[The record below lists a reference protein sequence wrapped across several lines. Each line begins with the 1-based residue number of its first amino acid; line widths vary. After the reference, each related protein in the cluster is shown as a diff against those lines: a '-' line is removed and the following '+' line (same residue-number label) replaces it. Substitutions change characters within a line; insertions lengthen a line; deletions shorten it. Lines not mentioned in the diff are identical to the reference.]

1 MRVSTTVL
9 PTIMLTFAALGI
21 GGCQG
26 RVMAPGAGRADPILR
41 DNYPAIV
48 AEQELGKFLFFS
60 EPLVVVRP
68 DQPMSVT
75 VPVRLRSDT
84 EVSAQYRFEFFDERH
99 RPLRPEPQWRFIRL
113 PARTPEVLEGVP
125 LATPAADLRLI
136 APPAT

>member
-1 MRVSTTVL
+1 MRVSTTSL

-48 AEQELGKFLFFS
+48 AEQDLDKFLFFS
-60 EPLVVVRP
+60 EPLVVVGP
-68 DQPMSVT
+68 DQPMRVT

-84 EVSAQYRFEFFDERH
+84 EVSAQYRFEFFDVQR

-113 PARTPEVLEGVP
+113 PARTQVFMEG
-125 LATPAADLRLI
+125 AALDTAAVDWRLI
-136 APPAT
+136 VRPAR